1 MTDDRLRRQI
11 EFIVEIDKLKS
22 VLRQTTLVD
31 GSRRENSAEHSW
43 HIALMAVVLAE
54 HANTEVNLLHTL
66 KMLLIHDTVEI
77 DAGDTFAYDEVGA
90 LDKEEREDRAAR
102 RIFGL
107 LPEDQRAE
115 FYTIWLEFEAR
126 ETPESRLANAM
137 DRMMPVLHNYYNHG
151 GTWRRH
157 DIEITRERVE
167 KRVHPIDDGS
177 HELWTFIEELL
188 DDAVGRGMLT
198 P

>member
-1 MTDDRLRRQI
+1 MTSERLRQQI

-22 VLRQTTLVD
+22 ILRQTALVD

-54 HANTEVNLLHTL
+54 HANAKADLLHTL

-90 LDKEEREDRAAR
+90 LDKEERENRAAQ

-107 LPEDQRAE
+107 LPADQGEE
-115 FYTIWLEFEAR
+115 FYALWLEFEAR

-151 GTWRRH
+151 GTWRRN

-167 KRVHPIDDGS
+167 KRVRPIDDGS
-177 HELWTFIEELL
+177 HELWTFIEGLL
-188 DDAVGRGMLT
+188 DDAVERGMLT

>member
-1 MTDDRLRRQI
+1 MTSERLRRQI

-22 VLRQTTLVD
+22 VLRQTALVD

-54 HANTEVNLLHTL
+54 HANAEVDLLHTL

-102 RIFGL
+102 RLFGL
-107 LPEDQRAE
+107 LPDDQRAE
-115 FYTIWLEFEAR
+115 FYALWLEFEAR
-126 ETPESRLANAM
+126 KTPESRLANAM

-151 GTWRRH
+151 GTWRRQ

-177 HELWTFIEELL
+177 HELWTFIEGLL
-188 DDAVGRGMLT
+188 DDAVERGMLT

>member
-1 MTDDRLRRQI
+1 MTNDRLRQQI

-22 VLRQTTLVD
+22 VLRQTSLVD

-54 HANTEVNLLHTL
+54 YANAEVDLLHTL

-90 LDKEEREDRAAR
+90 LDKEDREDRAAR

-107 LPEDQRAE
+107 LPADQGAE
-115 FYTIWLEFEAR
+115 FYALWREFEGR
-126 ETPESRLANAM
+126 ETPEARLANAM

-151 GTWRRH
+151 GTWRRR
-157 DIEITRERVE
+157 DIEINRVRVE

-177 HELWTFIEELL
+177 HELWAFIEELL
-188 DDAVGRGMLT
+188 DDAVERGMLR